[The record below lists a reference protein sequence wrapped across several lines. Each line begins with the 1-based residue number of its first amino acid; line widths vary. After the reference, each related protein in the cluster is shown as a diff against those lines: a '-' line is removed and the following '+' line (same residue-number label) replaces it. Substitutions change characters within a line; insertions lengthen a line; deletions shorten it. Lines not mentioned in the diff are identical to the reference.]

1 LKVVFFVPIGAGL
14 NAKMKKAI
22 FTLAAATLML
32 VSASFAQSPPAG
44 GEIFAVTNDDN
55 PTLNSNTATVFGFPT
70 NTLNSSCSTAPCLFI
85 SQTLHT
91 NGTGLAG
98 SGALALTRVA
108 TASTDKCLFV
118 ADAGASTGYP
128 TGDIAGFEGTPGT
141 YGTSTRFA
149 SQDTGVSHY
158 GIGLAVNPRGTFLFA
173 SLDYSNSIETFKLN
187 PGTGIC
193 MGTPVANILAAADP
207 VGPLAVSSDGKV
219 LVVSGVG
226 ASEVTAYRIHAGGN
240 LTLINTVNLAGVS
253 SCTVPGCYPTGIDI
267 SEVSALHT
275 ATVTMGNAITTA
287 PDYIT
292 CDLNTVAAIALTGC
306 TNQPITGPG
315 TAVTNI
321 ENPFY
326 NKAGYSGVGADP
338 GIYFGGSGLLGPCG
352 VSLNPVGV
360 GGAVT
365 ALSTGFYQQ
374 PAATPYCSNA
384 QDDTNGATQY
394 VWQSGATSGAVNTMY
409 LYKSNGVTISPEP
422 PHWPKSLANP
432 NANGT
437 SLVLS
442 LQALNEAGAQTR

>member
-1 LKVVFFVPIGAGL
+1 L
-14 NAKMKKAI
+14 
-22 FTLAAATLML
+22 
-32 VSASFAQSPPAG
+32 
-44 GEIFAVTNDDN
+44 
-55 PTLNSNTATVFGFPT
+55 
-70 NTLNSSCSTAPCLFI
+70 
-85 SQTLHT
+85 
-91 NGTGLAG
+91 G
-98 SGALALTRVA
+98 SGYFALTRVA

-128 TGDIAGFEGTPGT
+128 TGDIAGFEGAPGT
-141 YGTSTRFA
+141 YGLSTQFA
-149 SQDTGVSHY
+149 SQDTGVSTY

-173 SLDYSNSIETFKLN
+173 SLDYSNSIETFKLT
-187 PGTGIC
+187 PAAGC
-193 MGTPVANILAAADP
+193 VGTPVANIAAAADI

-219 LVVSGVG
+219 LVVTGVS
-226 ASEVTAYRIHAGGN
+226 ASEVTAYKIHANGS
-240 LTLINTVNLAGVS
+240 LSLINTVNLAGVS
-253 SCTVPGCYPTGIDI
+253 SCTATGCYPTGIDI
-267 SEVSALHT
+267 SEVFADL
-275 ATVTMGNAITTA
+275 ATVTMGNATA
-287 PDYIT
+287 AAPGDYIT
-292 CDLNTVAAIALTGC
+292 CDLNTITGLSGC